1 MGTLMLTGD
10 VSPQSLGQPLDIFGR
25 PGAFSD
31 TLDEDDTVG
40 LLDTIRYYWDIL
52 L

>member
-1 MGTLMLTGD
+1 MGTHMLTGD
-10 VSPQSLGQPLDIFGR
+10 VSPQSLLGQPLDIFGR

-40 LLDTIRYYWDIL
+40 LLDTNYY
-52 L
+52 

>member
-1 MGTLMLTGD
+1 MLTGD
-10 VSPQSLGQPLDIFGR
+10 VSPQSLLGQPVDIFGR

-40 LLDTIRYYWDIL
+40 LLDTIRY
-52 L
+52 